1 MQMLCDTECPAS
13 GVSILWQRLYIQ
25 HFHPV
30 GTVRFLDIVYMYNL
44 LRTLLLP
51 GNFKAN
57 KEPDLSVLQ
66 TLHNL
71 VGSMFILVICTL
83 SDMTP
88 RSYTAYSCC
97 FPLSNQPQRWHCAD
111 SMFGMCIFKPRLI
124 RMDAVRSPNQ
134 IKIQKDNKISTAYA
148 KLEACNR

>member
-97 FPLSNQPQRWHCAD
+97 FPLSNQPRSDAALIASQEFIICSVCAFA
-111 SMFGMCIFKPRLI
+111 SL
-124 RMDAVRSPNQ
+124 A
-134 IKIQKDNKISTAYA
+134 
-148 KLEACNR
+148 